1 VALLIYLVLPVAL
14 LALGF
19 PIYVILLLTALTGL
33 ALTPDLPYTALHTVL
48 FGSLDSFPLL
58 AVPLFILAGDIMG
71 QGGLARRL
79 IEWVLALIGG
89 VRGSL
94 ALATIGSS
102 ELFGA
107 MSGSSVAC
115 VAAIGQLLFR
125 PLRDGGYGERFA
137 VSLLA
142 SSGSIAIIIPPSIAM
157 IIYGITAQQSVPNLF
172 LAGIVPGVLIGI
184 AAACYVL
191 MYANTK
197 AVPLTDRARWRHI
210 VVTTRR
216 AGWSLGAPV
225 VILGGIYTGVFTPTE
240 AAGVAV
246 LYAALV
252 CRYAYRDVTWPGLW
266 RIAMGSAFLIA
277 QVMIIVAAAGV
288 YSWLV
293 TTSGLPQSFAAFVLS
308 LKLETWQL
316 LLAFNVLLLVVGTFI
331 EPPAAILILTPLFM
345 PIIQAA
351 GVNAIHFGII
361 MTVNLAIGMFTP
373 PFGLN
378 LFAAHALFR
387 VPLATIYRG
396 VLPFLAIYLLAL
408 LVITYVPQITLAPLR
423 LVGIKA
429 AGF

>member
-1 VALLIYLVLPVAL
+1 
-14 LALGF
+14 
-19 PIYVILLLTALTGL
+19 
-33 ALTPDLPYTALHTVL
+33 
-48 FGSLDSFPLL
+48 
-58 AVPLFILAGDIMG
+58 
-71 QGGLARRL
+71 
-79 IEWVLALIGG
+79 
-89 VRGSL
+89 
-94 ALATIGSS
+94 
-102 ELFGA
+102 
-107 MSGSSVAC
+107 
-115 VAAIGQLLFR
+115 
-125 PLRDGGYGERFA
+125 
-137 VSLLA
+137 
-142 SSGSIAIIIPPSIAM
+142 
-157 IIYGITAQQSVPNLF
+157 VPNLF

-308 LKLETWQL
+308 LKLETWEL